1 MVKNEF
7 YFPSVS
13 GLADIH
19 AASFF
24 PDDKDSVKAVIQIAH
39 GMAEHLERY
48 EAFAEYLCNK
58 GIAVYI
64 NDHIGHGKSISS
76 RDELGYFGKKDGWKN
91 FVEDCH
97 KLTEIAKKENPGK
110 PLVFFGHSMGS
121 FVSRAYSFKYSQD
134 ICGAVFCGT
143 SGANPLASI
152 GMGLADIIAKVKG
165 DHHRSKLID
174 KMSFGSYNKRCEG
187 RTNFDW
193 LTRDQ
198 DIVDKYIAD
207 DDCGF
212 LFTVAGSHDLM
223 AILDYVSSKD
233 WYSGFNKELP
243 VYVIAGEEDPVGAYG
258 KGVKEV
264 ADGLKSAGVKDVT
277 LKLYPECRH
286 EILNESRV
294 FEEVSQDIVDFVY
307 RVCNI

>member
-19 AASFF
+19 AASYK
-24 PDDKDSVKAVIQIAH
+24 PDNENDIKAVLQIAH

-48 EAFAEYLCNK
+48 EAFAEYLCNN
-58 GIAVYI
+58 GIALYI

-97 KLTEIAKKENPGK
+97 KLTEIAKKENPEK

-121 FVSRAYSFKYSQD
+121 FVARAYSYKYSND
-134 ICGAVFCGT
+134 IKGAVFCGT
-143 SGANPLASI
+143 AGANPLA
-152 GMGLADIIAKVKG
+152 GVGAGLAKLIGKVKG

-174 KMSFGSYNKRCEG
+174 KMSFGTYNKRCEG

-207 DDCGF
+207 EDCGF
-212 LFTVAGSHDLM
+212 LFTVSGSQDLM
-223 AILDYVSSKD
+223 GILSYVSSKD
-233 WYSGFNKELP
+233 WYSGFNKALP
-243 VYVIAGEEDPVGAYG
+243 VYLIAGAEDPVGAYG
-258 KGVKEV
+258 KGVTEV
-264 ADGLKSAGVKDVT
+264 ADGLKQAGVKDVNI
-277 LKLYPECRH
+277 KLYPECRH

-294 FEEVSQDIVDFVY
+294 FEEVSQDVVDFVY
-307 RVCNI
+307 KVCKL